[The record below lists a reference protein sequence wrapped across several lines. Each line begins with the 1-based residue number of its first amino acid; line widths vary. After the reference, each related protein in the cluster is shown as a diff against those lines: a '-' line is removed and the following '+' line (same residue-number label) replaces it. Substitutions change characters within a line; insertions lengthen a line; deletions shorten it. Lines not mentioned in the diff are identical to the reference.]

1 MGRQVNYPPQLDS
14 PSKQLMLDLVKDLE
28 ELRLH
33 NSELKKVKAYE
44 RRSFYETLDRIDH
57 EREIQHNAAI
67 DRVAALQGQRREEAE
82 ETLRDHLRAEQ
93 EERRRKEEEAR
104 REKER
109 LEREKAEILRCE
121 QEEAARKEAE
131 RKAQEEAKKR
141 AAEEAEMARKTA
153 QEEQEQK
160 QREQQEEEKRKHE
173 AEAKK
178 AEQDAA
184 QHQENAQRQ
193 KQAEKQKQMGGGRQT
208 AEENKAQLRYVEL
221 HQHLK
226 SFRQYL
232 KEQAKASPAVKQ
244 CMGDMRRSI
253 KKSVGQLREGKGA
266 NKTQVKL
273 INLFEVSSD

>member
-109 LEREKAEILRCE
+109 LEREEAEKSRRE
-121 QEEAARKEAE
+121 QEEAVRKEAE
-131 RKAQEEAKKR
+131 RKAQEEATKK
-141 AAEEAEMARKTA
+141 AAEEAERARKTA
-153 QEEQEQK
+153 QEEQK
-160 QREQQEEEKRKHE
+160 QREQEEEKRKHE

-184 QHQENAQRQ
+184 QLQEIAQRQ

-208 AEENKAQLRYVEL
+208 AEENTAQLRYVEL

-266 NKTQVKL
+266 NKTQVKS
-273 INLFEVSSD
+273 IDIFGISSD